1 MATEKEVLDPTNM
14 ETRLAVRVTP
24 GAKRNSITGF
34 TGGVWRIKIAAPPV
48 EGKANE
54 ALVNYLSEVLGVR
67 KSSFSLMKGE
77 TNRNKLLSVKGITPE
92 EIATKLSEETGD

>member
-1 MATEKEVLDPTNM
+1 M

-24 GAKRNSITGF
+24 GAKRNSIEGLKD
-34 TGGVWRIKIAAPPV
+34 GVWRIKIAAPPV

-67 KSSFSLMKGE
+67 KNSFSLMKGE
-77 TNRNKLLSVKGITPE
+77 TSRNKLLSVKGITPQE
-92 EIATKLSEETGD
+92 VSSKLSCENAG

>member
-1 MATEKEVLDPTNM
+1 M

-67 KSSFSLMKGE
+67 KNSFYLMKGE

-92 EIATKLSEETGD
+92 EIATKLSEEAGD